1 MSVDKD
7 FVYIATII
15 ASLGGAWF
23 LVRYQVAELIKAQKA
38 MFSKLDTISEKVA
51 LTEQEVNGMK
61 REVKDLSAYKQK
73 ITILEQT
80 TAHHIDLISA
90 EEKFVTRKE
99 FELVVKN
106 LDKDIKELKSGQYEI
121 LKFLKKLLETVSER
135 A

>member
-1 MSVDKD
+1 MNIDRD
-7 FVYIATII
+7 ALYIGTFI

-23 LVRYQVAELIKAQKA
+23 LVRYQVAELIKAQKT
-38 MFSKLDTISEKVA
+38 MFSKLDNISEKVV

-61 REVKDLSAYKQK
+61 REVKELSAYKQK

-121 LKFLKKLLETVSER
+121 LKFLKKTLGDGK
-135 A
+135 

>member
-1 MSVDKD
+1 MNIDRD
-7 FVYIATII
+7 ALYIGTFI

-38 MFSKLDTISEKVA
+38 MFSKLDNISEKVV

-61 REVKDLSAYKQK
+61 REVKELSAYKQK

-99 FELVVKN
+99 FELVIKN

-121 LKFLKKLLETVSER
+121 LKFLKKTLGDSK
-135 A
+135 

>member
-1 MSVDKD
+1 MNIDRD
-7 FVYIATII
+7 ALYIGTFI

-23 LVRYQVAELIKAQKA
+23 LVRYQVAELIKAQKT
-38 MFSKLDTISEKVA
+38 MFSKLDNISEKVV

-61 REVKDLSAYKQK
+61 REVKELSEYKQK

-121 LKFLKKLLETVSER
+121 LKFLKKTFGDGK
-135 A
+135 

>member
-1 MSVDKD
+1 VNIDRD
-7 FVYIATII
+7 ALYIGTFI

-23 LVRYQVAELIKAQKA
+23 LVRYQVAELIKAQKT
-38 MFSKLDTISEKVA
+38 MFSKLDNISEKVV

-61 REVKDLSAYKQK
+61 REVKELSEYKQK

-121 LKFLKKLLETVSER
+121 LKFLKKTLGDSK
-135 A
+135 

>member
-1 MSVDKD
+1 MNIDRD
-7 FVYIATII
+7 ALYIGTFI
-15 ASLGGAWF
+15 ASLAGAWV
-23 LVRYQVAELIKAQKA
+23 LVKYKVEELMKSQQA
-38 MFSKLDTISEKVA
+38 MFSKLDSINEKVV

-61 REVKDLSAYKQK
+61 REVKELSAYKQK

-121 LKFLKKLLETVSER
+121 LKFLKKTLGSQNE
-135 A
+135 

>member
-1 MSVDKD
+1 VNVDKD
-7 FVYIATII
+7 LFYFGTII
-15 ASLGGAWF
+15 ASVGGAWV
-23 LVRYQVAELIKAQKA
+23 LIKYQVGELIKSQKA
-38 MFSKLDTISEKVA
+38 MFNKLDSINEKVV
-51 LTEQEVNGMK
+51 LTEQELGGVK
-61 REVKDLSAYKQK
+61 REVKELSAYKQK

-121 LKFLKKLLETVSER
+121 LKFLKKTLGSQNE
-135 A
+135 

>member
-38 MFSKLDTISEKVA
+38 MFSKLDTISEKVV

-61 REVKDLSAYKQK
+61 REVKELSEYKQK

-80 TAHHIDLISA
+80 TANHIDLISA

-121 LKFLKKLLETVSER
+121 LKFLKKTFGDGK
-135 A
+135 

>member
-1 MSVDKD
+1 VNIDRD
-7 FVYIATII
+7 ALYIGSFI

-23 LVRYQVAELIKAQKA
+23 LVRYQVKELISAQKA
-38 MFSKLDTISEKVA
+38 MFSKLDSINEKVV

-61 REVKDLSAYKQK
+61 REVKELSAYKQK

-121 LKFLKKLLETVSER
+121 LKFLKKTLGSQNE
-135 A
+135 